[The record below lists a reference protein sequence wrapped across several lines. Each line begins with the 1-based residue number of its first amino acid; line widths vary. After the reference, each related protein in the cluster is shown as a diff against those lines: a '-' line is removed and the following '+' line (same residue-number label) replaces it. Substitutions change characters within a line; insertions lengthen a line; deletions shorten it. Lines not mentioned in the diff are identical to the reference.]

1 MKILVACEYS
11 ARVRDAFR
19 KLGHD
24 AWSCDLLECEGD
36 PTYHIQGD
44 VLNILND
51 GWDIMIGHPPCQY
64 ISFAGIGYFNKEKYG
79 DKAVLREQKRDE
91 AIKFFMALW
100 NAPIEKIC
108 LENPRGFIMQTLKPS
123 QIIHPYYFGDA
134 EKKTTCLWLKNL
146 PLLTYD
152 KTDSLFNRRTATDV
166 PQPTYFDKSG
176 KPRFFSDAISGL
188 SKDAWKER
196 SRIFQGIANAMADQ
210 WGML

>member
-1 MKILVACEYS
+1 LKIVSRGLAMEILVACEYS

-36 PTYHIQGD
+36 SKYHIKGD

-64 ISFAGIGYFNKEKYG
+64 ISYVGIQWFNREKYG
-79 DKAVLREQKRDE
+79 DKAILREQKRDE
-91 AIKFFMALW
+91 AIKFFMKLW
-100 NAPIEKIC
+100 NAPIDKIC
-108 LENPRGFIMQTLKPS
+108 LENPRGFIMKALKPS
-123 QIIHPYYFGDA
+123 QMIHPYYFGDE

-152 KTDSLFNRRTATDV
+152 KTDSLFNLRTCQRLRKRGNHRT
-166 PQPTYFDKSG
+166 F
-176 KPRFFSDAISGL
+176 
-188 SKDAWKER
+188 
-196 SRIFQGIANAMADQ
+196 
-210 WGML
+210 